1 MTSQLIDL
9 VNTTNNIVFENLQK
23 LNSKFKKIQKN
34 IITNEESQYDYLTS
48 KISIYFTT
56 FIEQMKSKFILS
68 IRKYEKQINQNNKD
82 IIELL
87 MENMLLKLEKDDLKQ
102 KEIKYLND
110 YTKNSINTNIIKN
123 LNNIKKNNNMNNPN
137 NIIINSRKKNS
148 QKNSLLNNGI
158 CYDQNKNNIFPI
170 NNFNLFDIFNTNN
183 KASSKKKKKSNSCN
197 KFNNNNYNFNFI
209 TGSRLDLNK
218 YYSRN
223 KTNISYNT
231 IGKNIFGSQENLNV
245 QKNKNSFSLK
255 DFRKANKG
263 INKTKSKKSSSKKN
277 TKHFNYISDDNF
289 LIDNYKSK
297 KGYDNNNMQIITE
310 PCYKGNIK
318 NKEKNNF
325 YCIKQIK
332 EEMNEILKNKKNI
345 NDNNYIC
352 DIHNTE
358 TGNIIENQMNNNNN
372 KIKLPMGYNYY
383 YSKNKLNNNN
393 NINIST
399 TNKKK
404 SKNNIQNKFPKEI
417 KPNLHIN
424 ISQTLNTDKYKDSQY
439 KINYTI
445 NNVNSNNYQLN
456 NNPKIKQK
464 QKLSKYPTHMYNN
477 HSNSNILENLSINTN
492 KKTNLINNNNC
503 DSSILKNLKKI
514 SLFNNISNSKSCV
527 KLNTSKK
534 SNINNSNNNNISSN
548 KKKYINLNNNNESY
562 NDNINNNIS
571 YNLRNKGMSRNY
583 SNFGTNIN
591 NNNFFLNNN
600 YRTINNFNKV
610 NPGNNQEQIIDI
622 NKSNIEHNR
631 IYSNI
636 SDNSLN
642 LKIKN
647 KISMK
652 NQNNLNININNIN
665 DMGKNNNICDNNISV
680 NYLINNNK
688 EKMDIKKIMFSS
700 EENNKSETPSFY
712 LFKK

>member
-34 IITNEESQYDYLTS
+34 LITNEETQYDFLNS

-56 FIEQMKSKFILS
+56 FVEQMKSKFFLS
-68 IRKYEKQINQNNKD
+68 IRKYEKQLQQNNKD
-82 IIELL
+82 IIELI
-87 MENMLLKLEKDDLKQ
+87 MENMLLKLEKDELKQ
-102 KEIKYLND
+102 KEL
-110 YTKNSINTNIIKN
+110 NTNITKN
-123 LNNIKKNNNMNNPN
+123 LNNIKKNNTHDILYYNN
-137 NIIINSRKKNS
+137 NIQKKKTNL
-148 QKNSLLNNGI
+148 KNGVNNGL
-158 CYDQNKNNIFPI
+158 YSLAKNEVYNEQNKNNFLPI
-170 NNFNLFDIFNTNN
+170 NNFNLFDIFNN
-183 KASSKKKKKSNSCN
+183 KKSSKKKKKANSCN

-223 KTNISYNT
+223 KNNISYNT
-231 IGKNIFGSQENLNV
+231 ISKNIYGSQENLNV

-255 DFRKANKG
+255 DFRKGKNGFGK
-263 INKTKSKKSSSKKN
+263 IKSKKSSSKKKS
-277 TKHFNYISDDNF
+277 KHFNYINDDNYI
-289 LIDNYKSK
+289 IDNYKSK
-297 KGYDNNNMQIITE
+297 KGTNYDNNQIQIITE
-310 PCYKGNIK
+310 PSYQGSNK
-318 NKEKNNF
+318 NKEKLNF

-345 NDNNYIC
+345 NENNYNC
-352 DIHNTE
+352 DINTIE
-358 TGNIIENQMNNNNN
+358 TGNNIDNQINN

-383 YSKNKLNNNN
+383 YSKNKLNNNT
-393 NINIST
+393 NIST
-399 TNKKK
+399 INNKKK
-404 SKNNIQNKFPKEI
+404 PKNNNIHNKLTKDT
-417 KPNLHIN
+417 KSNLHVN
-424 ISQTLNTDKYKDSQY
+424 ISQTLNTDKYKDGQY
-439 KINYTI
+439 KINYTMT
-445 NNVNSNNYQLN
+445 NSNTN
-456 NNPKIKQK
+456 NCPMNNKIKQK

-477 HSNSNILENLSINTN
+477 HSNTNISENFSINTN
-492 KKTNLINNNNC
+492 KKTNLINNNF

-514 SLFNNISNSKSCV
+514 SLFNNISNSKSCY

-534 SNINNSNNNNISSN
+534 SNSNFNNNLSTN
-548 KKKYINLNNNNESY
+548 KKKYLNLNNNDAC

-583 SNFGTNIN
+583 SNYGTNIN
-591 NNNFFLNNN
+591 NNTFFLNNN
-600 YRTINNFNKV
+600 YKTVNNFNKLNPV
-610 NPGNNQEQIIDI
+610 NNIEQNIDI
-622 NKSNIEHNR
+622 NKSNNIEHGR

-642 LKIKN
+642 MKIKN

-665 DMGKNNNICDNNISV
+665 DIGKNNNICDNNISA
-680 NYLINNNK
+680 NYLLNNNNK
-688 EKMDIKKIMFSS
+688 EKMDIKKIVFGS
-700 EENNKSETPSFY
+700 EENNKNETPSFY